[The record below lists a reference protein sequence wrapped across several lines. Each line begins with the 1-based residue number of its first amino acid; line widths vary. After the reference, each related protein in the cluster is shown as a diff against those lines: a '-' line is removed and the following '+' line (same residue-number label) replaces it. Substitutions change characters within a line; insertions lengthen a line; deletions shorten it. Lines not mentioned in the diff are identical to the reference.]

1 MKRLTTNCPDNNLD
15 AALNLFYIKD
25 FETWVRGGGDGP
37 DYPDIRLYDFIRK
50 AAKILLPDLDFPMDD
65 DGVDYA
71 MGELLLDGPDEP
83 TGLLALL
90 YTAAWSYAE
99 LRGRLMQYE
108 DTEMTPGEVKSMQ
121 EEHFSGLEMA
131 KLHSALM
138 ELKKYQEADRDG
150 RLVMPPCKVGD
161 TVWAASGKIIKCEI
175 DEMCLRDGGG
185 IEYLVTFDCDG
196 ANCKGCPFNRW
207 EQDCSGER
215 YCECEYGCSSFKDSD
230 IGKTIFLT
238 SEEAKA
244 ALEATKDGN

>member
-50 AAKILLPDLDFPMDD
+50 AAKILLPDLDFPTDD
-65 DGVDYA
+65 EGVDYA

-108 DTEMTPGEVKSMQ
+108 DTGLTPELVQ
-121 EEHFSGLEMA
+121 ETAELAIWIHENGLE
-131 KLHSALM
+131 KIK
-138 ELKKYQEADRDG
+138 EWIKADKDG
-150 RLVMPPCKVGD
+150 RLVVRP
-161 TVWAASGKIIKCEI
+161 
-175 DEMCLRDGGG
+175 GGG
-185 IEYLVTFDCDG
+185 QFQEVKQ
-196 ANCKGCPFNRW
+196 N
-207 EQDCSGER
+207 
-215 YCECEYGCSSFKDSD
+215 
-230 IGKTIFLT
+230 
-238 SEEAKA
+238 
-244 ALEATKDGN
+244 GN